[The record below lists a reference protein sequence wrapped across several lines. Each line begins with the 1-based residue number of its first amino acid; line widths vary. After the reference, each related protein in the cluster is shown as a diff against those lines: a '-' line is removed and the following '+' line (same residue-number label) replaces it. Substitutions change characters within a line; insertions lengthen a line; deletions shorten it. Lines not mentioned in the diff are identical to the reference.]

1 MKMQCYYV
9 AQVYNS
15 QSQVNPKDWNT
26 ACRYVAGPFAFYN
39 EAAEVRQEKEYNQF
53 NRDQYYYEVVIA
65 DIEVIL

>member
-9 AQVYNS
+9 AQVYNDT
-15 QSQVNPKDWNT
+15 VAGDH
-26 ACRYVAGPFAFYN
+26 CRYVAGPFAFYN

>member
-9 AQVYNS
+9 AQVIEGKT
-15 QSQVNPKDWNT
+15 Q
-26 ACRYVAGPFAFYN
+26 CRYVAGPFAYYN